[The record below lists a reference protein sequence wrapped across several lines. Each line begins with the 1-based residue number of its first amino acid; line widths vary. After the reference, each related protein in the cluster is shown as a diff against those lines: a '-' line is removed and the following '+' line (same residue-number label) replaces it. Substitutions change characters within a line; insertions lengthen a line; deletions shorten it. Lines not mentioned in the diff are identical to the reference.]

1 MPFTS
6 RAQEFITF
14 AAEHSRP
21 DGDFDELPKV
31 STDKLSSSIA
41 RLYEQLRNTVD
52 STEQHL
58 LRRNAIHRF
67 LRRHLIIYRTSTQE
81 LGELLIRELI
91 RAGYISNN
99 SFLERDVPKVEHVI
113 QKYRR
118 ICEELQARQPGS
130 SVNTTWTWGLG
141 LASAEIEQIIYDPIR
156 EEALIQFAFE
166 EFKARIKWE
175 DLAFAPA
182 ERELQLY
189 IALHRAVFKS
199 DTRLVE
205 FHLLTSYLPGWNQK
219 GPGEAAQLA
228 QHLLEYRD
236 RIRQQLDHPYAGQ
249 LASKVRRMTIPYQVL
264 LDMIKEYAAKH
275 DSADTLKHL
284 DEQPSFIRDALSV
297 IERYYKQNKKT
308 VRRRTVRSILF
319 IFITKMLVA
328 LALEIPYDLWIKDE
342 IQYLPLGIN
351 VLFHPTL
358 LFVLGTFVRFPGKEN
373 SKRIVSDLWA
383 TVSDAKRP
391 PNYYLRFLS
400 RRNAT
405 TRVVLSTLSLLTFAI
420 TFGLLVWALHALHF
434 TLMAGVLFLFFLSL
448 VTFVGIRLRIRAGEY
463 FMVRK
468 NDTFL
473 GTLGL
478 FLANPMIELGRWV
491 STNFR
496 RYNLFLFFFDIILE
510 APLKAFTY
518 AIEEWFS
525 FARERSERIIE

>member
-1 MPFTS
+1 MAFTP
-6 RAQEFITF
+6 RAEQFIKF
-14 AAEHSRP
+14 AADHSRP
-21 DGDFDELPKV
+21 DPEADELPKV

-67 LRRHLIIYRTSTQE
+67 LRRHMLIYRTSTQD

-91 RAGYISNN
+91 RAGYIPNN
-99 SFLERDVPKVEHVI
+99 TFLERDVPKVEHVI

-130 SVNTTWTWGLG
+130 TANVAWTWGLG

-166 EFKARIKWE
+166 ELKSRIKW
-175 DLAFAPA
+175 DDAAFSPA

-219 GPGEAAQLA
+219 GAGEAAQLA
-228 QHLLEYRD
+228 QHLLEYRE
-236 RIRQQLDHPYAGQ
+236 RVQQQLDHPFAGQ
-249 LASKVRRMTIPYQVL
+249 LASKVRRMSIPYQVL
-264 LDMIKEYAAKH
+264 LDMIKEH
-275 DSADTLKHL
+275 PADATERF
-284 DEQPSFIRDALSV
+284 DTQDVFIKDALKV
-297 IERYYKQNKKT
+297 IDRYYKANKRT
-308 VRRRTVRSILF
+308 VRRRTVRSVLF
-319 IFITKMLVA
+319 IFFTKMVVA
-328 LALEIPYDLWIKDE
+328 LALEIPYDLWVVDHIR
-342 IQYLPLGIN
+342 YLPLGIN
-351 VLFHPTL
+351 VLFHPIL
-358 LFVLGTFVRFPGKEN
+358 LFALGTLVRFPGKEN
-373 SKRIVSDLWA
+373 TKRIIGDLWA
-383 TVSDAKRP
+383 TISSEKRP
-391 PNYYLRFLS
+391 ANYYLRFLS
-400 RRNAT
+400 RRSSA
-405 TRVVLSTLSLLTFAI
+405 TRVFLAILSILTFAI
-420 TFGLLVWALHALHF
+420 TFGLIVWLLYKLNF
-434 TLMAGVLFLFFLSL
+434 TIVAGVLFIFFLSL
-448 VTFVGIRLRIRAGEY
+448 VTFVGIRLRIRAGEF

-473 GTLGL
+473 GTLLL
-478 FLANPMIELGRWV
+478 FLANPMIELGRWF
-491 STNFR
+491 SQSFR